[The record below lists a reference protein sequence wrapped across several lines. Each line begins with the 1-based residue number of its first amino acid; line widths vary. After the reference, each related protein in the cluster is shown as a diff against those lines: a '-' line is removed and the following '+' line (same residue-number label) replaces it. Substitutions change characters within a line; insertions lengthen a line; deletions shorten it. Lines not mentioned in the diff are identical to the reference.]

1 MTVMTQ
7 ELKAKIVHTK
17 EGGLSD
23 IAVSR
28 LLGISP
34 TTVAKHYKQA
44 LETGAKKR
52 HEVALASVESDKV
65 KAHYLHMVITSQGI
79 GQCVMVDPELSKQQD
94 GQALLGHYV
103 EQQLLS
109 NSDWLVERGV
119 PLGSADGEFDT
130 SWVPDPSITFDASKE
145 EPVHRRL
152 SILLARALYEHE
164 PSLKQAV
171 DRWVKEWGAF
181 QKKRSNGS
189 AQSIGQQTTWAYEDV
204 RKTAFRIR
212 DMVDKLALYGST
224 PGDCF
229 LCRTPRV

>member
-7 ELKAKIVHTK
+7 ELIAKIVQTK

-23 IAVSR
+23 IAASR

-52 HEVALASVESDKV
+52 HEVALASAESDKL
-65 KAHYLHMVITSQGI
+65 KAHNLHMVITSQGI
-79 GQCVMVDPELSKQQD
+79 GQCGMVDPALSKQQD

-119 PLGSADGEFDT
+119 HLGSADGKFDT
-130 SWVPDPSITFDASKE
+130 SWVPDPSITFNASKE

-171 DRWVKEWGAF
+171 DRWVGEWGAF
-181 QKKRSNGS
+181 QKKRPNGF
-189 AQSIGQQTTWAYEDV
+189 AQSIGQQTAWAYEDV
-204 RKTAFRIR
+204 RKIAFRIR

-224 PGDCF
+224 SGDCF
-229 LCRTPRV
+229 LYRTPGV